1 MRSPN
6 GSGVSREAPAPFCEK
21 LRGQFPRLTHLNLHW
36 SLDVGFREDH
46 NQVHVGH
53 AAKNLAV
60 MRRIALNLIK
70 QEKTNKRGV
79 SCRRK
84 VAGWDNKYLL
94 KVLTADHHLKSV

>member
-1 MRSPN
+1 MTAVRKHWHI
-6 GSGVSREAPAPFCEK
+6 EI
-21 LRGQFPRLTHLNLHW
+21 NLHW
-36 SLDVGFREDH
+36 SLDVSFREDH

-70 QEKTNKRGV
+70 QEKTNKQGV

-84 VAGWDNKYLL
+84 IAGWDNNYLF
-94 KVLTADHHLKSV
+94 KILTADRHLKRV